1 MFLSSTKTTENQ
13 DIKAPATLIGT
24 GTVITGNIEAAGDIR
39 IDGVLKGNLTGR
51 ARIIIGPESYIEG
64 DITGQFADIEGK
76 VEGRIQ
82 VKELL
87 HLKGKAIINGDIH
100 ASKLLIEPTASFN
113 GQCRMGANIVEL
125 NADKAKVVNE

>member
-24 GTVITGNIEAAGDIR
+24 GTVITGNIDAAGDIR

-113 GQCRMGANIVEL
+113 G
-125 NADKAKVVNE
+125 